1 MTVLVT
7 GAGLVGA
14 AFAREAIAAGEQ
26 VIFVDPAPREDFLR
40 FKLGPKGWRQLRA
53 DVRDMPALIAAIQD
67 SKPTTVLHS
76 AGLIGSRVQESLF
89 AAFDINLGGT
99 RNVAE
104 AVRLTGVKRLVHVST
119 MGVYDSRRPVSA
131 NVPEDF
137 PRGARRGYGNYKAA
151 KELILEAYAD
161 HYKFE
166 LVMVRPANVYGFGH
180 FAAGSS
186 GGMKM
191 QTMVEAAMDGKCVQ
205 VPQSQTLANEY
216 IHWKDLGR
224 ALHAAAVRPLGKDY
238 IFNLGNGYVTTFDEL
253 AATLQAINPAAR
265 FEITPDHPPKSKAHA
280 MDVSRAA
287 AQLGW
292 TPAFSMKDGLADYI
306 EELRAARAHVSGAHA
321 P

>member
-14 AFAREAIAAGEQ
+14 AFAREAIAAGER
-26 VIFVDPAPREDFLR
+26 VIFMDPAPREDYLR
-40 FKLGPKGWRQLRA
+40 FKLGPQGWSQLRA
-53 DVRDMPALIAAIQD
+53 DVRDMPALIDAIQRH
-67 SKPTTVLHS
+67 KAETVLHS
-76 AGLIGSRVQESLF
+76 AGLIGSRVQDSLF

-166 LVMVRPANVYGFGH
+166 LIMMRPANVYGFGH

-191 QTMVEAAMDGKCVQ
+191 QTMVEAAMDGKSVQ

-224 ALHAAAVRPLGKDY
+224 ALHAAATAPMPRDDA
-238 IFNLGNGYVTTFDEL
+238 FNVGNGYVTTFEDL
-253 AATLQAINPAAR
+253 SASLQAINPAAR

-280 MDVSRAA
+280 MDVSRIA

-292 TPAFSMKDGLADYI
+292 APAFSMADGLVDYM
-306 EELRAARAHVSGAHA
+306 EELRAARAFFKEGRT

>member
-14 AFAREAIAAGEQ
+14 AFAREAIAAGER
-26 VIFVDPAPREDFLR
+26 VIFIDPAPRADYLR
-40 FKLGPKGWRQLRA
+40 FKLGAEGWSLVRA
-53 DVRDMPALIAAIQD
+53 DVRDLPALIAAMKD
-67 SKPTTVLHS
+67 NKVETVLHS
-76 AGLIGSRVQESLF
+76 AGLIGSKVQDSLS

-161 HYKFE
+161 HHKFE
-166 LVMVRPANVYGFGH
+166 LMMMRPANVYGFGH

-191 QTMVEAAMDGKCVQ
+191 QAMVEAAMDGKSVQ

-216 IHWKDLGR
+216 IHWKDVGR
-224 ALHAAAVRPLGKDY
+224 ALRAAAVAPMPKDY
-238 IFNLGNGYVTTFDEL
+238 VFNVGNGYVTTFDEL

-265 FEITPDHPPKSKAHA
+265 FDITPDHPPKSKAHA
-280 MDVSRAA
+280 MDITRAA

-292 TPAFSMKDGLADYI
+292 APAYSMKEGIADYM
-306 EELRAARAHVSGAHA
+306 EELKAARAFFTNGRA